1 MRAGGRDNPRI
12 QDMKHVRTIVASPF
26 DGQCRRL
33 EAGPSMGRRGRSR
46 RMGREP
52 LAPPRVGKSR
62 TLCFF
67 MVVSYQVQPTRD
79 IALPGLTEH

>member
-12 QDMKHVRTIVASPF
+12 QDMKHVRAIVASPF

-33 EAGPSMGRRGRSR
+33 EAGPSMGQRGRSR
-46 RMGREP
+46 RMGQEP
-52 LAPPRVGKSR
+52 RAPPQVSKSR

-67 MVVSYQVQPTRD
+67 MVVPYQMKLSSDTGQ
-79 IALPGLTEH
+79 PGLTEH